1 MSQAGPERAPSK
13 PWKILVVD
21 DEVHILQTLRYN
33 LEKNGY
39 LVCTAGDGRQALSVL
54 EIEKPDLC
62 VLDIMLPELDGTEV

>member
-1 MSQAGPERAPSK
+1 MNAMSQASPERAPTK
-13 PWKILVVD
+13 PWKILIVD

-54 EIEKPDLC
+54 EIEKPDL
-62 VLDIMLPELDGTEV
+62 